1 MGIKTIINTEN
12 ILLSVLTLLLATLAL
27 STTEWLLQGL
37 SVTAVLLLVIY
48 HQVLTRRESRL
59 TQAVAQVCG
68 VLSDKDNGGAGDSAG
83 RQLQL
88 LSELLGEKVGKAARI
103 SELTRS
109 LSSSAGSLVSNFTQ
123 VVATADRQALLAEQT
138 TEVVQNVAG
147 HASDIS
153 HKAGQMVE
161 VAALTRQSAQQGDE
175 TARRMADSTA
185 QMSAVITR
193 VSDDFCQVRDE
204 VARIGEIVT
213 IIQEI
218 AGKTNLLALNAAIE
232 AARAGEEGRG
242 FAVVADEVRQL
253 AERTERSTQD
263 VRQIIDS
270 ISTGI
275 GQLDAQM
282 TEAQQTTDLAYAVAE
297 DVSRLLRDIAEHAA
311 DASAESDLVLQG
323 ADAQLEITTRLEQG
337 ANEVRQLSGS
347 LDERVNSCNEDI
359 RQLTMQFSTI
369 KDMASDLDVTA
380 DERAALM
387 DFIEE
392 IRLNNIM
399 IMNARD
405 ADQVVPYVRRIRQ
418 IDGFID
424 LQLDRIS
431 NTDFNGSEPQ
441 QRDRVVGVLRA
452 AMKDYRAARDVI
464 LQLAERGE
472 LIRAREL
479 GAQQVRPAYQK
490 VKTACEA
497 VLALA

>member
-12 ILLSVLTLLLATLAL
+12 ILLSTLVLLLLSLAL
-27 STTEWLLQGL
+27 RTTELQLQG
-37 SVTAVLLLVIY
+37 VAIAAAVLLGGY
-48 HQVLTRRESRL
+48 HLLRTRRERRL
-59 TQAVAQVCG
+59 IRAVVQV
-68 VLSDKDNGGAGDSAG
+68 S
-83 RQLQL
+83 QL
-88 LSELLGEKVGKAARI
+88 LSESGDDPDPLSPAQQLQRLGEVLGEKVDKAARI

-109 LSSSAGSLVSNFTQ
+109 LSNASGSLVSNFTQ

-138 TEVVQNVAG
+138 TEVVQTVAG

-153 HKAGQMVE
+153 RKAGQMVD
-161 VAALTRQSAQQGDE
+161 VAALTRQSAKQGDE

-185 QMSAVITR
+185 HMSAVITR

-270 ISTGI
+270 IGTGI
-275 GQLDAQM
+275 VQLDTQM
-282 TEAQQTTDLAYAVAE
+282 TEAQQTTDLAHTVAE
-297 DVSRLLRDIAEHAA
+297 DVSRLLRDIAGHA
-311 DASAESDLVLQG
+311 DAAATESDLMLQG

-337 ANEVRQLSGS
+337 VDEVRQLSGS

-359 RQLTMQFSTI
+359 RQLTMQFSNI
-369 KDMASDLDVTA
+369 KDMASDLDVTT
-380 DERAALM
+380 DERAALV

-405 ADQVVPYVRRIRQ
+405 ADQVVPYVSRIRQ

-424 LQLDRIS
+424 IQLDRIG
-431 NTDFNGSEPQ
+431 NADFNNSEPQ
-441 QRDRVVGVLRA
+441 QRDRVVAVLRA

-464 LQLAERGE
+464 LLLAERGE
-472 LIRAREL
+472 LLRAREL

-490 VKTACEA
+490 VKAACEA
-497 VLALA
+497 VLTLA